1 MVIHDLRNP
10 TNNIE
15 YALRE
20 VIKVLKLDGQAAN
33 SRDSALMNN
42 TEQSQR
48 AQQILNHQSSF
59 DNGGKIVI
67 TEMSGSGLESCGVN
81 LNNGNHISYSPVTG

>member
-20 VIKVLKLDGQAAN
+20 VIKVLKLDGQGAN
-33 SRDSALMNN
+33 SKDAASKNKR
-42 TEQSQR
+42 QSQK
-48 AQQILNHQSSF
+48 AQLYVNH
-59 DNGGKIVI
+59 
-67 TEMSGSGLESCGVN
+67 
-81 LNNGNHISYSPVTG
+81 

>member
-20 VIKVLKLDGQAAN
+20 VIKVLKLDGQGAN
-33 SRDSALMNN
+33 SKDAPSSNKR
-42 TEQSQR
+42 QSQKT
-48 AQQILNHQSSF
+48 QLYGNHQSNF
-59 DNGGKIVI
+59 DHGGNFSNN
-67 TEMSGSGLESCGVN
+67 EMHGSGAENFGVH
-81 LNNGNHISYSPVTG
+81 LNNGNHISYNLVTG